1 MNLWMIIA
9 IIVVVLIAGWIG
21 IYNSLI
27 KLRTWAEQS
36 FSQVDVQLQRRN
48 DLIPNLVETVKG
60 YAKHESQTLEEVVKA
75 RQQMVNLPADA
86 TPEQKNAL
94 SNELTGALSRLL
106 AVAEAYPELKAN
118 ANFMELQKS
127 LSDTEDKIAKARQLY
142 NSSIGQFNT
151 KVQTVPNN
159 IVAGVHGFKVK
170 PYLETP
176 EAARQV
182 PQVTF

>member
-1 MNLWMIIA
+1 MSAALIIG
-9 IIVVVLIAGWIG
+9 IILVILLVAWFG

-60 YAKHESQTLEEVVKA
+60 YAKHESETLEKVIQA

-86 TPEQKNAL
+86 TPEQKNML
-94 SNELTGALSRLL
+94 SNELSSALSRLI
-106 AVAEAYPELKAN
+106 AVAESYPELKAN
-118 ANFMELQKS
+118 TNFLELQHS

-142 NSSIGQFNT
+142 NSSIGQYNT

-159 IVAGVHGFKVK
+159 IVAGVHGFQVK

-176 EAARQV
+176 EVARQA
-182 PQVTF
+182 PQVSF